1 MSALTRKG
9 FPAQY
14 DGACISCGHRVLAGD
29 HVFYAPGNESVSGL
43 DCCGDKNDA
52 DLTVVQQRDTEDEPN
67 VTYVDITTV
76 MPRGRTARDACR
88 TCFQVPA
95 NNGVCGCDR

>member
-14 DGACISCGHRVLAGD
+14 DGACISCGHRILAGD

-43 DCCGDKNDA
+43 DCCGDRDDA
-52 DLTVVQQRDTEDEPN
+52 DLTVVQVRDTEDEAGLT
-67 VTYVDITTV
+67 VELAQV
-76 MPRGRTARDACR
+76 MPRGRTARDACPK
-88 TCFQVPA
+88 CWLVPA
-95 NNGVCGCDR
+95 NSGACGCNT